1 MSRRHTRI
9 EDMKKLLKQYGI
21 IDEDYRPLP
30 HVYELRMKGLTQK
43 LSNDELAS
51 AILHLVKHRG
61 SSIETVDDNEEGA
74 KETEKAKEV
83 LGKNAKLLAE
93 GKFVC
98 EVQYARLQ
106 EGGSVRGHD
115 NNFKTKDYVAE
126 AEEILRHQDI
136 DETLKKK
143 IILMIQRKRAYYE
156 GPGSEKSPTPYGR
169 FILEDGKIKQIDL
182 IEKMIGRCSVFPDEL
197 RAPKLSISAELFN
210 FLNDLNNLTIKEEK
224 ITPEQKEEVL
234 QHISKKGN
242 ITFKQLLKKLV
253 LCQDFGL
260 IK

>member
-1 MSRRHTRI
+1 
-9 EDMKKLLKQYGI
+9 MKKLLKQYDI

-74 KETEKAKEV
+74 KKTEKAKEV

-115 NNFKTKDYVAE
+115 NNFKTKDYVTDFRVPYTNNE
-126 AEEILRHQDI
+126 AERGCRVIK
-136 DETLKKK
+136 TKKNVSRQFK
-143 IILMIQRKRAYYE
+143 SKEGADAYASMMTVIMTARKRKENVLKTME
-156 GPGSEKSPTPYGR
+156 G
-169 FILEDGKIKQIDL
+169 IL
-182 IEKMIGRCSVFPDEL
+182 
-197 RAPKLSISAELFN
+197 A
-210 FLNDLNNLTIKEEK
+210 
-224 ITPEQKEEVL
+224 
-234 QHISKKGN
+234 
-242 ITFKQLLKKLV
+242 
-253 LCQDFGL
+253 
-260 IK
+260 

>member
-1 MSRRHTRI
+1 MNKLVLGLDIGITSVGYGVIDMESNDFVDYGVRLFKEGTAEDNENRRTARSRRRLLSRRHTRI
-9 EDMKKLLKQYGI
+9 EDMKKLLKQYDI

-115 NNFKTKDYVAE
+115 NNFKTKENSIVSNANKTLLEGLYKERLEHALKDVLEKDEKYRQVSEMTKKRIKEIDKIELSQSEWKLIDRALSATNERSAE
-126 AEEILRHQDI
+126 
-136 DETLKKK
+136 
-143 IILMIQRKRAYYE
+143 
-156 GPGSEKSPTPYGR
+156 YGR
-169 FILEDGKIKQIDL
+169 IAYGQGF
-182 IEKMIGRCSVFPDEL
+182 F
-197 RAPKLSISAELFN
+197 
-210 FLNDLNNLTIKEEK
+210 
-224 ITPEQKEEVL
+224 
-234 QHISKKGN
+234 
-242 ITFKQLLKKLV
+242 
-253 LCQDFGL
+253 
-260 IK
+260 